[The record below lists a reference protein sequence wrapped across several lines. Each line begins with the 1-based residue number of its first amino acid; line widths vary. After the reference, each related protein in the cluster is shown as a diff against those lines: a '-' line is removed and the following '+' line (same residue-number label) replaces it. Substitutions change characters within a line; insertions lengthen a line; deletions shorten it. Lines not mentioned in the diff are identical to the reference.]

1 MTRGGG
7 HPVAVMWWVAAGLVG
22 WCASAPLVAVST
34 GRMLRR
40 RSPGTAV
47 DELVCVPAA
56 WTADRLDPAGA

>member
-1 MTRGGG
+1 
-7 HPVAVMWWVAAGLVG
+7 MWWVAAGLVG